1 MKQIEY
7 KEFSLKAHQKNWRI
21 KKPNVCQFELTFKCG
36 LHCRHCYTDCYN
48 NSSDISKEL
57 NTKQVKIILDKVY
70 DSGVVWLCF
79 TGGDALTR
87 KDFLEIYKYA
97 KNKGF
102 LITIFTNLCSMTRE
116 TADYLGKYPP
126 FVIEMTLNAVTEGL
140 YEQISQ
146 VKGSY
151 EKMKTGLRMILDRKL
166 SLKIKTQITKDN
178 FKERESIKKFVE
190 NLGLIFRPSILL
202 YPRLNGDLNPCG
214 LRLSPEEILGLDGKI
229 ESDCI
234 DDNKLS
240 LRGRS
245 KVTDEAISEE
255 NNFEIASLSSAA
267 RNDRLGKADFLFRC
281 TAGGGDG
288 FHIDPCGN
296 MFICNLIRKPKVNLL
311 SHSIE
316 HGLEKINPFFKN
328 VKFKTNSKCGTCSIR
343 NICYNCPGNAYLEK
357 NDKEAAVEYH
367 CELARTISAGNHK
380 HSTTI

>member
-1 MKQIEY
+1 MKEIEY

-36 LHCRHCYTDCYN
+36 LHCKHCYTDCYN

-214 LRLSPEEILGLDGKI
+214 LRLSPKEILGLNGKI
-229 ESDCI
+229 ENDCLDKTNEHNEQNI
-234 DDNKLS
+234 KP
-240 LRGRS
+240 
-245 KVTDEAISEE
+245 DEYV
-255 NNFEIASLSSAA
+255 
-267 RNDRLGKADFLFRC
+267 FRC
-281 TAGGGDG
+281 AVGSGDG
-288 FHIDPCGN
+288 FHVDPYGN
-296 MFICNLIRKPKVNLL
+296 MFICNLIRKPTVNLL

-316 HGLEKINPFFKN
+316 HGLEKIKPFFKN
-328 VKFKTNSKCGTCSIR
+328 VKFKTDSKCSTCSIR

-357 NDKEAAVEYH
+357 NDKEAATEYH

-380 HSTTI
+380 PITTI